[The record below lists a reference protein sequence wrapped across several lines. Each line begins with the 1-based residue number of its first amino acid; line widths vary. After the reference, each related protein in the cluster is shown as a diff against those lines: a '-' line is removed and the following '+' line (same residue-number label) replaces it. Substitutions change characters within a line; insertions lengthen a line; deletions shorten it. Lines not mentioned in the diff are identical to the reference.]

1 MKTFLNE
8 CIARIL
14 KENKDLSNITVILPT
29 QRLCSIFISLLSKEI
44 NSPQF
49 SPNIYSIRD
58 FVSNLSDLR
67 KASKTEEYLYLYSVY
82 KEVFKNIPNKDFEY
96 FIKWAP
102 TLISDFNK
110 IDSNM
115 IDSKLIFKDLYEY
128 QKMENLFENNSYGN
142 DLEFWNLIHKLHQE
156 FSKILLAKRIGTTG
170 ILHREA
176 VNKFKNHIKNKN
188 QFYYM
193 IGFNALNNS
202 EKLIFQT
209 LLDTKQGFVL
219 WDLDKYFFDKESHSS
234 AKFIKEYQKEWNY
247 YKKTPFIFNANNYIQ
262 NKKIISISTNTNYE
276 QALKVSEITRNL
288 SDNTVIV
295 LGDEGILSPLLSN
308 LKIAGKKW
316 NVTMGYKLIQLPIV
330 RFFLAYFNL
339 HSSSPNNNLKTIP
352 LSQII
357 GSPFSKNFIFKNE
370 IDKIENLNRIL
381 FCNFDEIGFEKIKS
395 LCSTEILL
403 KVLYPK
409 EDAFTCIK
417 DSISI
422 LKFIR
427 KNKNLDEFNIA
438 VSEILLDTFE
448 EMMIK
453 SESNHFKI
461 PKDALYYIMNEL
473 LKTKKLDF
481 RGDKINGIQIMG
493 ILQTRAL
500 DFENVIITHVNE
512 GTFPQSKREDS
523 FLPFNLRKAYG
534 IPTFLEKDS
543 VNSYHFF
550 RILQRAKNIFLL
562 NNGSTGVGF
571 LREKSRYIRQISFS
585 KIPSHNFQEVI
596 ISQNIKKSVIKEP
609 SIDKTNEII
618 KKLVQI
624 SKYGF
629 SATSL
634 SKYFNNPIE
643 FYYEYI
649 LEIPQHI
656 YKTNILNNLERGIL
670 IHNTLEDLYDP
681 YLKKQ
686 MKISY
691 YDKILKKIK
700 STLLYYFKKHYGDK
714 YDLTGENILILS
726 AYERAISLL
735 LNNEKKL
742 VKNNN
747 RLVILDTEKKFKVN
761 LDLKNEIF
769 LRGKIDRIDKFNDRV
784 RIIDYKT
791 GYMDPKYLTYRSNF
805 EYLRGNYKYNNQ
817 FQLLLYLLALKIHG
831 EKVENFQA
839 GVISLKSPL
848 KGNIPLK
855 NKSPSIDT
863 VKSSLDPYLLD
874 EFEEFLKS
882 IILEIFDKEK
892 SFVSL

>member
-1 MKTFLNE
+1 MKTFLDE

-14 KENKDLSNITVILPT
+14 KENKDLSKITVILPT
-29 QRLCSIFISLLSKEI
+29 KRLCSIFVRLLSKEI

-49 SPNIYSIRD
+49 SPNVYSIRD
-58 FVSNLSDLR
+58 FVSNVSNLS

-82 KEVFKNIPNKDFEY
+82 KEVFKNNSTEGFEN

-128 QKMENLFENNSYGN
+128 QKMENLFENNLDGN
-142 DLEFWNLIHKLHQE
+142 DLGFWNLIDKLHEE

-176 VNKFKNHIKNKN
+176 VNKFKNYTKNKN

-209 LLDTKQGFVL
+209 LLETKQGYVL
-219 WDLDKYFFDKESHSS
+219 WDLDKYFFDKDSHSS
-234 AKFIKEYQKEWNY
+234 AKFIKEYLREWNY
-247 YKKTPFIFNANNYIQ
+247 YKKNPFIFNANNYTQ
-262 NKKIISISTNTNYE
+262 NKRIISISTNTDYE

-308 LKIAGKKW
+308 LKIADKKW

-330 RFFLAYFNL
+330 RFFIAYFNL
-339 HSSSPNNNLKTIP
+339 HSSSQNNNLKTIP

-357 GSPFSKNFIFKNE
+357 SSPFSKNFIFKNE

-381 FCNFDEIGFEKIKS
+381 FSNFDEISFEKIKS
-395 LCSTEILL
+395 LFSTQILL
-403 KVLYPK
+403 EVFNPK
-409 EDAFTCIK
+409 EDAFKCIE

-422 LKFIR
+422 LNFIR
-427 KNKNLDEFNIA
+427 KNKNLDEFNIS

-448 EMMIK
+448 EMMVK

-481 RGDKINGIQIMG
+481 KGDKMDGIQIMG
-493 ILQTRAL
+493 ILQTRGL
-500 DFENVIITHVNE
+500 DFENVIITNVNE
-512 GTFPQSKREDS
+512 GTFPQSKRDDS

-585 KIPSHNFQEVI
+585 KIPSHNFQEII
-596 ISQNIKKSVIKEP
+596 ISQNIKKSVVKEP
-609 SIDKTNEII
+609 SIDKTNDII
-618 KKLVQI
+618 KKLKYI
-624 SKYGF
+624 SKNGF

-634 SKYFNNPIE
+634 RKYLSNPID
-643 FYYEYI
+643 FYTRYI
-649 LEIPQHI
+649 LEIPDYIPQ
-656 YKTNILNNLERGIL
+656 TNTLNDMERGII
-670 IHNTLEDLYDP
+670 IHKTLEDLYTP

-686 MKISY
+686 MKISH

-700 STLLYYFKKHYGDK
+700 PTLKHYFKKYYGNK
-714 YDLTGENILILS
+714 YDLTSENLLIIS
-726 AYERAISLL
+726 AYERAIRLFI
-735 LNNEKKL
+735 NKEKKL
-742 VKNNN
+742 VIENN
-747 RLVILDTEKKFKVN
+747 RIVILDIEKDFKVN
-761 LDLKNEIF
+761 LNSKDEVFLK
-769 LRGKIDRIDKFNDRV
+769 GKIDRLDKFNNVFRV
-784 RIIDYKT
+784 IDYKT
-791 GYMDPKYLTYRSNF
+791 GYMNPDYLKYTNDF
-805 EYLRGNYKYNNQ
+805 QCFKGDYNLHNQ
-817 FQLLLYLLALKIHG
+817 FQLLIYLLALKIDG

-839 GVISLKSPL
+839 GVISLHSPL
-848 KGNIPLK
+848 TMVIPLK
-855 NKSPSIDT
+855 NKSAPKNKGDN
-863 VKSSLDPYLLD
+863 SLDPYILD
-874 EFEEFLKS
+874 EFHQFLKS
-882 IILEIFDKEK
+882 VILEILDKKK

>member
-14 KENKDLSNITVILPT
+14 KENRDLSKINVILPT

-49 SPNIYSIRD
+49 SPNVYSIRD
-58 FVSNLSDLR
+58 FIANLSDLS
-67 KASKTEEYLYLYSVY
+67 KASKTEEYLYLYKVY
-82 KEVFKNIPNKDFEY
+82 KEVFKNNPTEDFEN

-115 IDSKLIFKDLYEY
+115 IDSKLIFKNLYEY
-128 QKMENLFENNSYGN
+128 QKMENLFENNSDEN
-142 DLEFWNLIHKLHQE
+142 DLDFWNLIDKLHQK
-156 FSKILLAKRIGTTG
+156 FSKILLAKRIGTNG

-176 VNKFKNHIKNKN
+176 VNKFKNYIKNKN
-188 QFYYM
+188 HFYYM
-193 IGFNALNNS
+193 IGFNALNKS

-209 LLDTKQGFVL
+209 LLNTKQGSVL
-219 WDLDKYFFDKESHSS
+219 WDLDKYFFDKDSHSS

-247 YKKTPFIFNANNYIQ
+247 YKKKPFIFNADNYIQ
-262 NKKIISISTNTNYE
+262 SKRIKAISTNTDYE
-276 QALKVSEITRNL
+276 QALKVSEITTKL
-288 SDNTVIV
+288 SNNTVIV
-295 LGDEGILSPLLSN
+295 LGNEGILTPLLSN
-308 LKIAGKKW
+308 LNIMDKKL
-316 NVTMGYKLIQLPIV
+316 NVTMGYKTTSLPII

-339 HSSSPNNNLKTIP
+339 HSGFSNNNFKTTS
-352 LSQII
+352 LSEII
-357 GSPFSKNFIFKNE
+357 NNTFFKKFILNNQV
-370 IDKIENLNRIL
+370 DKSETLNKIIL
-381 FCNFDEIGFEKIKS
+381 SSYDEISYEKVMS
-395 LCSTEILL
+395 LLDSEILI
-403 KVLYPK
+403 KVFYPK
-409 EDAFTCIK
+409 KDAFICLE
-417 DSISI
+417 DSITI
-422 LKFIR
+422 LNFVK
-427 KNKNLDEFNIA
+427 KNKDLDEFNIS
-438 VSEILLDTFE
+438 VSNILLDTLE
-448 EMMIK
+448 EMRI
-453 SESNHFKI
+453 ESKRNHFKI
-461 PKDALYYIMNEL
+461 PKDALYYIMKES

-481 RGDKINGIQIMG
+481 RGDKMNSIQIMG

-512 GTFPQSKREDS
+512 GTFPQSKRDDS
-523 FLPFNLRKAYG
+523 FLPFSIRKAFG

-543 VNSYHFF
+543 INSYHFF
-550 RILQRAKNIFLL
+550 RILQRAKNVFLL
-562 NNGSTGVGF
+562 YNGSKGVGV
-571 LREKSRYIRQISFS
+571 LSEKSRYIRQISFS
-585 KIPSHNFQEVI
+585 KIPSHDFQEVTL
-596 ISQNIKKSVIKEP
+596 NHNTKKPIVKEL

-618 KKLVQI
+618 QKLKQI

-634 SKYFNNPIE
+634 SKYLNNPIE

-649 LEIPQHI
+649 LEVPQHI
-656 YKTNILNNLERGIL
+656 LKTNILNNFERGKL
-670 IHNTLEDLYDP
+670 IHHTLEDLYDP

-691 YDKILKKIK
+691 YDIILKKIK

-714 YDLTGENILILS
+714 YDLSGENILILS
-726 AYERAISLL
+726 AYERAIRLL
-735 LNNEKKL
+735 LNKEKKL
-742 VKNNN
+742 VKNKN
-747 RLVILDTEKKFKVN
+747 RLVILDTEKRFKVN

-805 EYLRGNYKYNNQ
+805 EHLRGNYKYNNQ
-817 FQLLLYLLALKIHG
+817 FQLLLYLLALKILG

-848 KGNIPLK
+848 KDNIPLK
-855 NKSPSIDT
+855 NKSSSIDT

-874 EFEEFLKS
+874 EFGDFLKS

>member
-14 KENKDLSNITVILPT
+14 KENKDLSKITVILPT

-58 FVSNLSDLR
+58 FVSNLSDLS
-67 KASKTEEYLYLYSVY
+67 KASKTEEYLNLYKVY
-82 KEVFKNIPNKDFEY
+82 KEVFKNNATEDFEN

-128 QKMENLFENNSYGN
+128 QKMENLFENNSDGN
-142 DLEFWNLIHKLHQE
+142 DLGFWNLIDKLHQE
-156 FSKILLAKRIGTTG
+156 FSKILLAKRIGTNG
-170 ILHREA
+170 ILYREA
-176 VNKFKNHIKNKN
+176 VKKFKNYIKNKN

-209 LLDTKQGFVL
+209 LLDTKQGSVL
-219 WDLDKYFFDKESHSS
+219 WDLDKYFFDKDSHSS
-234 AKFIKEYQKEWNY
+234 AKFIKEYLREWNY
-247 YKKTPFIFNANNYIQ
+247 YKKNPFIFNANNYTQ
-262 NKKIISISTNTNYE
+262 NKRIISISTNTDYE

-295 LGDEGILSPLLSN
+295 LGEEGILFPILSN
-308 LKIAGKKW
+308 LKIADKKW
-316 NVTMGYKLIQLPIV
+316 NVTMGYKLTQLPIV

-357 GSPFSKNFIFKNE
+357 GSPFSKNLIFKNE
-370 IDKIENLNRIL
+370 IDKIENLNRIV
-381 FCNFDEIGFEKIKS
+381 FSSQDEISFEKIKS
-395 LCSTEILL
+395 LCNTEILL

-409 EDAFTCIK
+409 EDTLICIE

-422 LKFIR
+422 LNFIR
-427 KNKNLDEFNIA
+427 KNKNLDEFNIS

-448 EMMIK
+448 EMKIK
-453 SESNHFKI
+453 SESNDFKI

-473 LKTKKLDF
+473 LKTEKLDF
-481 RGDKINGIQIMG
+481 KGDKMNGIQIMG

-500 DFENVIITHVNE
+500 DFENVIVTHVNE
-512 GTFPQSKREDS
+512 GTFPQSKRDDS

-562 NNGSTGVGF
+562 NNGSAGVGF

-609 SIDKTNEII
+609 SINKTSEII
-618 KKLVQI
+618 KKLKYI
-624 SKYGF
+624 SKNGF
-629 SATSL
+629 SASSL
-634 SKYFNNPIE
+634 RRYLDNPID
-643 FYYEYI
+643 FYNRYI
-649 LEIPQHI
+649 LEIPD
-656 YKTNILNNLERGIL
+656 YLPKTNTLNDLERGIL
-670 IHNTLEDLYDP
+670 IHKTLEELYTP

-686 MKISY
+686 MKIPY

-700 STLLYYFKKHYGDK
+700 FTLHYYFKKYYGNK
-714 YDLTGENILILS
+714 YDLTGENFLIIS
-726 AYERAISLL
+726 AYERAIRLFI
-735 LNNEKKL
+735 NKEKKL
-742 VKNNN
+742 VIDNNQIF
-747 RLVILDTEKKFKVN
+747 ILDIEKDFKVN
-761 LDLKNEIF
+761 LNSKNEVF
-769 LRGKIDRIDKFNDRV
+769 LKGKIDRLDKFNDVYRV
-784 RIIDYKT
+784 IDYKT
-791 GYMDPKYLTYRSNF
+791 GYMNPDYLKYTSDF
-805 EYLRGNYKYNNQ
+805 QCFKGDYKLHNQ
-817 FQLLLYLLALKIHG
+817 FQLLIYLLALKIDG

-839 GVISLKSPL
+839 GVISLHSPL
-848 KGNIPLK
+848 TSVIPLK
-855 NKSPSIDT
+855 NKSAPKNKGDN
-863 VKSSLDPYLLD
+863 SLDPYILD
-874 EFEEFLKS
+874 EFHEFLKS
-882 IILEIFDKEK
+882 VILEIFDKKK